1 MRLPHG
7 SECDRA
13 RALASH
19 GLDSE
24 AGEFDLAALR
34 LHMGECA
41 DCTRVVGAMEDV
53 THHVRATPKLTP
65 SRTLQPA
72 HLPVA
77 PARRRV
83 GRPAW
88 RLLGVGAAVAAAA
101 AGAMV
106 ASHSRPE
113 PAARSHT
120 IVVAELAPLD
130 HQFRSI
136 REGRLLLRLPPPP
149 VHSPHVRGVLV

>member
-19 GLDSE
+19 GLDAE
-24 AGEFDLAALR
+24 VTELDLAALR
-34 LHMGECA
+34 VHLRVCAECA
-41 DCTRVVGAMEDV
+41 RVVSAMEHLTDR
-53 THHVRATPKLTP
+53 VRATPRLEP
-65 SRTLQPA
+65 SRSLQPA
-72 HLPVA
+72 RT
-77 PARRRV
+77 PARRRT
-83 GRPAW
+83 GGSAW

-106 ASHSRPE
+106 ASQSRPE
-113 PAARSHT
+113 PPAQSHA

-136 REGRLLLRLPPPP
+136 RAGQLLLRLPPPP
-149 VHSPHVRGVLV
+149 VHSPHVRGVVV

>member
-19 GLDSE
+19 GLDAE
-24 AGEFDLAALR
+24 VAEFDLAALR
-34 LHMGECA
+34 LHLRECA

-53 THHVRATPKLTP
+53 TDHLRAAPKLEP

-72 HLPVA
+72 PLPAA
-77 PARRRV
+77 PARRRA

-106 ASHSRPE
+106 ASPGQPP
-113 PAARSHT
+113 PAAQTHT